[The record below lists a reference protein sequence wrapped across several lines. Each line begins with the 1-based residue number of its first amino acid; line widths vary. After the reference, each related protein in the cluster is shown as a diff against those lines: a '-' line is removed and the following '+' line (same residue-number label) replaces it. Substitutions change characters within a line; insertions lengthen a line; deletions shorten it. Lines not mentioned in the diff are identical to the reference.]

1 MLPKIWHITRCIRS
15 VPKYLNLSVFGIA
28 FQHFWHDRRNLT
40 VWPGK
45 SFSAKTASTRPIG
58 PLTRNLA
65 QKGPKISILNKFY
78 KRILILIAPRSKR
91 ADSLYCFHLPLFPH
105 WETIKM
111 PPCIFQNFPTFSL
124 SICFSHSS
132 CPHMKG
138 IWACLILHFNPSTL
152 SLPFLMSD
160 CSCGEMFSWT
170 PQLVWNMHECLL
182 SFPLFV
188 FHRSSVLSLSLLVL
202 AEKLVKYSVGT
213 PTTSLGFHSRQV
225 ICNQRPASWKYRNI
239 LKVIRL

>member
-28 FQHFWHDRRNLT
+28 FQHFWHDRQNLN

-45 SFSAKTASTRPIG
+45 SFSSKKTASTRPKG
-58 PLTRNLA
+58 PPNRNLA

-138 IWACLILHFNPSTL
+138 IWACLILYFNPSTL

-170 PQLVWNMHECLL
+170 PQLVWNMLECLL
-182 SFPLFV
+182 SFPLHLCFIV
-188 FHRSSVLSLSLLVL
+188 PQFWVWVS
-202 AEKLVKYSVGT
+202 
-213 PTTSLGFHSRQV
+213 
-225 ICNQRPASWKYRNI
+225 
-239 LKVIRL
+239 

>member
-1 MLPKIWHITRCIRS
+1 MVTGWLRVVNVGSKGPKSWPEGPPTRILF
-15 VPKYLNLSVFGIA
+15 PEE
-28 FQHFWHDRRNLT
+28 
-40 VWPGK
+40 
-45 SFSAKTASTRPIG
+45 
-58 PLTRNLA
+58 
-65 QKGPKISILNKFY
+65 PKISILNKFVFSY
-78 KRILILIAPRSKR
+78 IRILILIAPRSKR

-138 IWACLILHFNPSTL
+138 VWACLILYFNPSTL

-182 SFPLFV
+182 SFPLHLCFIV
-188 FHRSSVLSLSLLVL
+188 PQFWVWVS
-202 AEKLVKYSVGT
+202 
-213 PTTSLGFHSRQV
+213 
-225 ICNQRPASWKYRNI
+225 
-239 LKVIRL
+239 